1 MKKIIR
7 LTESDLT
14 RLIRRTIN
22 EIREDNPYDQLK
34 KFLESNIDFKGYDF
48 ETKLN
53 NKFTQLYEVFLD
65 EYGFEVENNMKRR
78 VKNPEEKALIEW
90 LQGLPSTID
99 IPYKYYEMSNLLYAL
114 GFDEVKE
121 MEDDEL
127 ADFYYSI
134 VANTIMENK

>member
-34 KFLESNIDFKGYDF
+34 KFLESNIEFEGYDF

-65 EYGFEVENNMKRR
+65 EYGWAIKRYGQ
-78 VKNPEEKALIEW
+78 KKALIEW

-99 IPYKYYEMSNLLYAL
+99 IPYNYYDISNLLYAL

-121 MEDDEL
+121 MEDDDL

-134 VANTIMENK
+134 VAKTILENK

>member
-7 LTESDLT
+7 LSESDLT

-34 KFLESNIDFKGYDF
+34 KFLESNIEFEGYDF

-65 EYGFEVENNMKRR
+65 EYGWAIKRYGQ
-78 VKNPEEKALIEW
+78 KKALIEW

-99 IPYKYYEMSNLLYAL
+99 IPYNYYDISNLLYAL
-114 GFDEVKE
+114 GFDDVKE

-134 VANTIMENK
+134 VAKTILENK

>member
-7 LTESDLT
+7 LTEDDLT
-14 RLIRRTIN
+14 KLIKRTIN

-34 KFLESNIDFKGYDF
+34 KFLESNIEFEGYDF
-48 ETKLN
+48 QTKLN

-65 EYGFEVENNMKRR
+65 EYGWAIKRYGQ
-78 VKNPEEKALIEW
+78 KKALIEW

-99 IPYKYYEMSNLLYAL
+99 IPYHYYDISNLLYAL

-121 MEDDEL
+121 MEDDDL
-127 ADFYYSI
+127 SDFYYSI
-134 VANTIMENK
+134 VAKTILENK

>member
-34 KFLESNIDFKGYDF
+34 KFLESNIEFEGYDF
-48 ETKLN
+48 ETKVN

-65 EYGFEVENNMKRR
+65 EYGWAIKRYGQ
-78 VKNPEEKALIEW
+78 KKALIEW

-99 IPYKYYEMSNLLYAL
+99 IPYNYYDISNLLYAL
-114 GFDEVKE
+114 GFDDVKE

-134 VANTIMENK
+134 VANTILENK

>member
-14 RLIRRTIN
+14 NLIKRTIN

-34 KFLESNIDFKGYDF
+34 KFLESNIDFEGYDF

-53 NKFTQLYEVFLD
+53 NKFTQLFEVFED
-65 EYGFEVENNMKRR
+65 EYGFAIKRYGL
-78 VKNPEEKALIEW
+78 KKALIEW

-99 IPYKYYEMSNLLYAL
+99 IPYHYYDISNLLHAL
-114 GFDEVKE
+114 GFDDIKE

-127 ADFYYSI
+127 SDFYYSI
-134 VANTIMENK
+134 VADTILENK